1 MRLTELSNLKIAVW
15 GKGRE
20 GEALKRFFDEHGI
33 KFDWLDGNNVDLSS
47 FNVVFKSPGISLYL
61 PIIQEAKEKGVQFL
75 SGTNLYL
82 MNNRPRLKRIA
93 VTGTKG
99 KSTTSSLIA
108 HVLTGMG
115 FKTGLGGNIG
125 VPLIS
130 LWGKELDYLV
140 AELSSYQCADLTE
153 PSDMNVVVNLYP
165 EHVDWHGSH
174 EQYYNDKIN
183 LLRIRHSGQIAF
195 LNAQNDLSMRYAQ
208 KMENVILFNNTE
220 GIHIENGWFY
230 DVSQKLFETSQITNL
245 KGQHNLENICAVLS
259 VVKALGL
266 PLKGIETLLNSFQP
280 LPHRLQTIAEI
291 KGVCFVDDSISTTPE
306 TAVAA
311 LKAFEGRKIFLL
323 VGGFER
329 QQDYQIL
336 LEYVQKHPTIYLL
349 TLPDTGERIYQEA
362 LNRKIKTQK
371 CSSIA
376 DAVKQVQQ
384 QAVSGDVVLLSPGA
398 PSYHLYHSFEER
410 GEDFKQCIEKYFKLK

>member
-1 MRLTELSNLKIAVW
+1 MYLDTLNHKTI
-15 GKGRE
+15 GIFGMGRE
-20 GEALKRFFDEHGI
+20 GTALKDFFKAHLTHPNVIEI
-33 KFDWLDGNNVDLSS
+33 EENNLSDLEKCD
-47 FNVVFKSPGISLYL
+47 VVFKSPGVSLYR
-61 PIIQEAKEKGVQFL
+61 PEIQSLKQKGIEL
-75 SGTNLYL
+75 SSATNLF
-82 MNNRPRLKRIA
+82 MRLKKSEQKLIA

-99 KSTTSSLIA
+99 KSTTASLLY
-108 HVLTGMG
+108 HTLKHLGVSVG
-115 FKTGLGGNIG
+115 FGGNIG
-125 VPLIS
+125 VPLIN
-130 LWGKELDYLV
+130 LLGQDFEWIV
-140 AELSSYQCADLTE
+140 AELSSYQCADFVGNPDIGVL
-153 PSDMNVVVNLYP
+153 VNLYP
-165 EHVDWHGSH
+165 EHLQWHGSH
-174 EQYYNDKIN
+174 EQYYQDKIN
-183 LLRIRHSGQIAF
+183 MIRQAKKCIVNADNAKSIDYTKTLLP
-195 LNAQNDLSMRYAQ
+195 
-208 KMENVILFNNTE
+208 LFFNQE
-220 GIHIENGWFY
+220 AGIHVANGFFMNSY
-230 DVSQKLFETSQITNL
+230 EELFSTDSLNL
-245 KGQHNLENICAVLS
+245 MGEHNLSNACAVLT
-259 VVKALGL
+259 VIQQMGL
-266 PLKGIETLLNSFQP
+266 DLKKCEEAFKSFQS
-280 LPHRLQTIAEI
+280 LPHRLEKIAEI
-291 KGVCFVDDSISTTPE
+291 NGVSFIDDSISTTPE

-336 LEYVQKHPTIYLL
+336 LEYVQQHPTIYLL